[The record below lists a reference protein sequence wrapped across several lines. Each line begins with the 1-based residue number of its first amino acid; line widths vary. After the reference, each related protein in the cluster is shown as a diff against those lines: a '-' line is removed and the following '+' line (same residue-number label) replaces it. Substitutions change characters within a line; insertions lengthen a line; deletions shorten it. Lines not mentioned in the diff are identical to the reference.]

1 MRPSTDIRDISEVAR
16 FEASA
21 DVIVVGLGCAGA
33 SAALEASDAGDEVLV
48 VERAG
53 GGGGTSANSGGL
65 IYLGGGTPVQEAAG
79 FRDTPEELYKFLMA
93 AASPAPD
100 ALKIRLFSEGSVEH
114 FHWLEAQGV
123 PFKRSFYPEPSM
135 ESETDDCLVF
145 SGGEDAAPYKDL
157 ARPAARGHKPQTPG
171 KAGPFFMQ
179 CLLAAV
185 ERRSL
190 RSEFNVRAEA
200 LLHDGSGR
208 IAGLVGQRAGREVA
222 FRARKAVILAAG
234 GFAMNEEMVARYVPQ
249 LALAASKNA
258 TEGDDGRGIRMGAAA
273 GGTLLRMDQAEV
285 ALATTIPNRMAR
297 GIYVN
302 ARGQR
307 FINEDTYYGHI
318 GIEALFRQGGQ
329 VWMLLDD
336 ATYERNFFGQEPI
349 HVADEIA
356 EIEAE
361 AGFPKGALQ
370 TTVADYNRSAS
381 RGEDPLFDKRPDFL
395 QPLANPPYALLDCR
409 AAGGP
414 YSGLT
419 AGGLATSADGEV
431 LDIEGTALPG
441 LYAVGRTAALF
452 CGRGYAGSG
461 ISLADGTFFGRR
473 AGRHAAAQP

>member
-1 MRPSTDIRDISEVAR
+1 MNLSTAIRDVSEISH

-33 SAALEASDAGDEVLV
+33 SAAMQAADAGAEVLV

-65 IYLGGGTPVQEAAG
+65 IYLGGGTPVQQASG
-79 FRDTPEELYKFLMA
+79 FRDTPEELFKFLMA
-93 AASPAPD
+93 VSSPAPD
-100 ALKIRLFSEGSVEH
+100 EAKIRLFSEGSVEH

-135 ESETDDCLVF
+135 ESDTDDCLVF
-145 SGGEDAAPYKDL
+145 SGGEDAAPYKDI
-157 ARPAARGHKPQTPG
+157 ARPAARGHKPRTPG

-179 CLLAAV
+179 CMLAAV
-185 ERRSL
+185 ERRPL
-190 RSEFNVRAEA
+190 RTQLNVRAEA
-200 LLHDGSGR
+200 LLRDASGR
-208 IAGLVGQRAGREVA
+208 VAGLVGRRAGEEVA
-222 FRARKAVILAAG
+222 FRARRAVILGAG

-249 LALAASKNA
+249 LALAATKSA

-273 GGTLLRMDQAEV
+273 GGALLRMDQAEV
-285 ALATTIPNRMAR
+285 ALATTIPNRLAR

-329 VWMLLDD
+329 VWMLLDESI
-336 ATYERNFFGQEPI
+336 YERNFFGQEPL

-356 EIEAE
+356 QIEAD
-361 AGFPKGALQ
+361 AGFPSGALQ
-370 TTVADYNRSAS
+370 TTVEAYNRAAA
-381 RGEDPLFDKRPDFL
+381 RGEDPLFDKRPEFL
-395 QPLANPPYALLDCR
+395 QPLLKPPYALLDCR
-409 AAGGP
+409 AADGP

-419 AGGLATSADGEV
+419 AGGLATSAEGEV
-431 LDIEGTALPG
+431 LDIEGAAIPG
-441 LYAVGRTAALF
+441 LYAAGRSAALF

-473 AGRHAAAQP
+473 AGRHAAAQR

>member
-1 MRPSTDIRDISEVAR
+1 MPLSTDIRDVSEIDR

-33 SAALEASDAGDEVLV
+33 SAAMEASDTGADVLV

-79 FRDTPEELYKFLMA
+79 FHDTPEELYKFLMA
-93 AASPAPD
+93 ASSPAPD
-100 ALKIRLFSEGSVEH
+100 EAKIRLFSEGSVEH

-145 SGGEDAAPYKDL
+145 SGGEDAAPYKDI
-157 ARPAARGHKPQTPG
+157 ARPAARAHKPQTLG

-179 CLLAAV
+179 CMLEAV
-185 ERRSL
+185 ERRPL
-190 RSEFNVRAEA
+190 RVELNVRADA
-200 LLHDGSGR
+200 LLRDSAGR
-208 IAGLVGQRAGREVA
+208 VAGLVGRRAGTEVA
-222 FRARKAVILAAG
+222 FRARAGVVLSAG

-273 GGTLLRMDQAEV
+273 GGALLRMDQAEV
-285 ALATTIPNRMAR
+285 ALATTIPNRLAR
-297 GIYVN
+297 GIFVN
-302 ARGQR
+302 DRGQR

-318 GIEALFRQGGQ
+318 GIEALFRQRGR
-329 VWMLLDD
+329 VWMLLDE
-336 ATYERNFFGQEPI
+336 ALYERNFIGQEPF
-349 HVADEIA
+349 HVADDIA
-356 EIEAE
+356 EIETE
-361 AGFPKGALQ
+361 AGFASGVLQ
-370 TTVADYNRSAS
+370 ATVAQYNRDAE
-381 RGEDPLFDKRPDFL
+381 RGEDPLFGKRPEFL
-395 QPLANPPYALLDCR
+395 VPLRNPPYALLDCR
-409 AAGGP
+409 AADGP

-431 LDIEGTALPG
+431 LDIEGAPIPG
-441 LYAVGRTAALF
+441 LYAAGRTAALF

-473 AGRHAAAQP
+473 AGRHAAQKR